1 VRTGGRTHEATHHY
15 TETWCKGGEIG
26 NVVLSGGGRVRYLR
40 VGSGPPLVLMHT
52 VRTQLDHFQLVI
64 PQITD
69 AFTVYAV
76 DFPGMGWSD
85 IVPGASYHEP
95 ALRAATVRVV
105 EELDLSNVTLAG
117 ESMGATL
124 ALTASVDLGERVR
137 RVVAFNTYDFAG
149 GVKQASLFARLVA
162 GSIEAPVVG
171 PIVARLEN
179 RHILGGVLRGGV
191 QNRRHLPDHYL
202 DELARVGRRP
212 GYPVV
217 AQGILR
223 NLESLI
229 AAREHYARISVPV
242 TLVYGDHD
250 WSRPADRQANIDS
263 VPAARYILLRDTGH
277 FTALEAPHEVARILR
292 GVAHERTG
300 FRESTGNPRRTAH
313 PPR

>member
-15 TETWCKGGEIG
+15 TETWCKSGEIG
-26 NVVLSGGGRVRYLR
+26 DVVLRGGARVRYLR
-40 VGSGPPLVLMHT
+40 VGTGPPLLLLHT

-85 IVPGASYHEP
+85 IAPGTSYDEP
-95 ALRAATVRVV
+95 ALRAAVVRVV
-105 EELDLSNVTLAG
+105 EELDLSELTLAG

-124 ALTASVDLGERVR
+124 ALTASVELGERVR
-137 RVVAFNTYDFAG
+137 RVVAFNTYDFAD
-149 GVKQASLFARLVA
+149 GVKRASLFARLVA

-179 RHILGGVLRGGV
+179 RQILVGVLRGGLYDP
-191 QNRRHLPDHYL
+191 RHFPDHYL
-202 DELARVGRRP
+202 DELRRVGRRP

-217 AQGILR
+217 ARAILR
-223 NLESLI
+223 NLDSLI
-229 AAREHYARISVPV
+229 AARERYARIDVPV

-250 WSRPADRQANIDS
+250 WSRPSDRQSNIDS
-263 VPAARYILLRDTGH
+263 VPGARYIELRDTGH
-277 FTALEAPHEVARILR
+277 FTALEAPSEVARILHN
-292 GVAHERTG
+292 VATNRK
-300 FRESTGNPRRTAH
+300 ESASD
-313 PPR
+313 